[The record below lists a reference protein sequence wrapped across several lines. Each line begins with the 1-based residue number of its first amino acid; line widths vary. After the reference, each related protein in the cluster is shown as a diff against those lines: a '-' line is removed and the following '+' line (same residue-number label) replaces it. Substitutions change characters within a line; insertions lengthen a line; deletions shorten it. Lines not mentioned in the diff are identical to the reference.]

1 MYLIFYKYKIYVNM
15 MMVSI
20 VKLNS
25 RAIPDFQVLFF
36 PSGFSFMNI
45 YHSRDS
51 RGRGKYLL
59 NSSLPLHRRIIW
71 EITGESSPLHKAGRR
86 AQTGNL

>member
-1 MYLIFYKYKIYVNM
+1 M

-25 RAIPDFQVLFF
+25 RIIPDFQVLFF

-51 RGRGKYLL
+51 RGRGKYFL
-59 NSSLPLHRRIIW
+59 NSSLHFTDALSGRLLERAHLS
-71 EITGESSPLHKAGRR
+71 TKLAGGLKLETFGFR
-86 AQTGNL
+86 AQVT